1 MYALSFINITAKR
14 KTNLR
19 NLRNYLQYACQHKK
33 DENITQ
39 NFGY

>member
-1 MYALSFINITAKR
+1 MLFLLSTLQQKR